1 DARGGR
7 REGAREAARRANVL
21 GTISI
26 ARRFMGPKGTANGG
40 YACGVIAS
48 FARGSVA
55 VRLLKPVPLDTPLN
69 VEQRDN
75 GLEVLHGG
83 TPVAAARP
91 GEIGDLVPPRPPTL
105 DEAARASSR
114 YAGFARHPAPECFV
128 CGPLRAPGDA
138 LRIFAG
144 PPGEAGGAAAPWTP
158 GPSLE
163 SNAGTAS
170 APFVRATLH
179 AHRFVPAA
187 PEPAL
192 KRSSLPAEPRLQS
205 SSTQIAPSGPCSTS
219 RIRCP
224 MAKRSASRARS
235 PSKTTR
241 TSDCD
246 ESPPMNALPRQS
258 GNSSPS

>member
-1 DARGGR
+1 
-7 REGAREAARRANVL
+7 VL

-144 PPGEAGGAAAPWTP
+144 PTGEAGVAAAPWTP
-158 GPSLE
+158 DPSLE
-163 SNAGTAS
+163 GNDGTVS
-170 APFVRATLH
+170 APFVWAALDCPGFAAAAPDMRPMLLGELTVRIERAVRVGEPHVVVGWVIGSSGRKHEAGTALFDARGELH
-179 AHRFVPAA
+179 AVGRAIWI
-187 PEPAL
+187 
-192 KRSSLPAEPRLQS
+192 EPRER
-205 SSTQIAPSGPCSTS
+205 GG
-219 RIRCP
+219 
-224 MAKRSASRARS
+224 
-235 PSKTTR
+235 
-241 TSDCD
+241 D
-246 ESPPMNALPRQS
+246 ESPS
-258 GNSSPS
+258 